1 MRECEKIMYYCCAI
15 TNKGIRPHNEDAL
28 LIHKTVLTDG
38 VTECELSK
46 PFLIAVADGVSG
58 ELSGEI
64 ASSACLHMLKNVSF
78 SSRIDME
85 RKLSSIHEALAR
97 LGAKQEDTRNMQTTL
112 CALGVDEHDM
122 LHSMNVGDSRLY
134 RYRDKQLSQLS
145 RDQSYVQVL
154 YEEGNITEEE
164 RQTHVSRNIIF
175 PVLGNL
181 REQPDF
187 DIREH
192 HEKIEYDDI
201 LLLCSDGLSDYV
213 TRQEIEKILAMP
225 KPLVRRLQLLMELAL
240 QNKGSDN
247 ITIIALVRMS
257 EKFKK

>member
-1 MRECEKIMYYCCAI
+1 MYYCCAM
-15 TNKGIRPHNEDAL
+15 TNKGTRPHNEDAL

-46 PFLIAVADGVSG
+46 PFLLAVADGVSG

-64 ASSACLHMLKNVSF
+64 ASSACLHMLKGVSF
-78 SSRIDME
+78 SSRMDMKQ
-85 RKLSSIHEALAR
+85 KLSSIHEALTV
-97 LGAKQEDTRNMQTTL
+97 LGTKQEDTQNMQTTL
-112 CALGVDEHDM
+112 CALGVDEYDM

-134 RYRDKQLSQLS
+134 RCRQGHLTQLS
-145 RDQSYVQVL
+145 RDQSYVQIL
-154 YEEGNITEEE
+154 YEAGIITEEE
-164 RQTHVSRNIIF
+164 KQTHVKRNIIL

-181 REQPDF
+181 NEQPEF
-187 DIREH
+187 DVREH
-192 HEKIEYDDI
+192 REKIEYGDI

-213 TRQEIEKILAMP
+213 SKSDMEQILLLP

-240 QNKGSDN
+240 KNKSSDN
-247 ITIIALVRMS
+247 ITMIALVRMS